1 LKISPEAEEEMLPK
15 NPPLINPIQWNAA
28 IAGLPGSHLLQTWEW
43 GKVKSQFGWQ
53 PHYLFWLEERG
64 QIEFVTNRRLD
75 EVNKKPLVAAAL
87 TLQRNIMIGGFSH
100 RMGIIYV
107 PKGPLLDW
115 GDDRLRE
122 RVLRDLTAFA
132 QKQSAI
138 FIKIDPDLLLG
149 CGVPSTAGSSECPLG
164 AKVVE
169 ELKAMGWLFSDEQ
182 VQYRNTVIIDLEQSE
197 AELLANMKQKT
208 RYNINLAMRKGV
220 TIRIGQPADISM
232 LYKMYAETSLRDG
245 FVIRNEPYYRELW
258 STFLPGQKAT
268 RFEQPVAEALIAEV
282 DGEPVA
288 GVIIFR
294 FARKAWYFYGMSST
308 GHRDKMPNYLLQWE
322 AIRRAKAASCN
333 EYDLWGAPDE
343 FIETDPLWGVYR
355 FKEGLGGTVHR
366 HLGAWDLPVN
376 RMLYRIY
383 SKTLPGLLDIM
394 RKRGTAS
401 TKQVVG

>member
-1 LKISPEAEEEMLPK
+1 MLPK
-15 NPPLINPIQWNAA
+15 NPQLINPVQWNAA

-53 PHYLFWLEERG
+53 PHYLFWLEENG

-75 EVNKKPLVAAAL
+75 ELSKKPLVAAAL

-115 GDDRLRE
+115 GDEHLRE

-149 CGVPSTAGSSECPLG
+149 SGVPGTAGSNVLPLG
-164 AKVVE
+164 ARVVE

-220 TIRIGQPADISM
+220 TIRIGQPADIDM

-245 FVIRNEPYYRELW
+245 FVIRNEPYYHELW

-308 GHRDKMPNYLLQWE
+308 AHRDKMPNYLLQWE
-322 AIRRAKAASCN
+322 AIRRAKAAGCK
-333 EYDLWGAPDE
+333 EYDQWGAPDE
-343 FIETDPLWGVYR
+343 FVETDPLWGVYR

-394 RKRGTAS
+394 RKRGTAT